1 MRFFATVRRRDK
13 ERRAMEGFRNVMSRC
28 DLGQLSYVE
37 QWYNWERGNSS
48 KTRIRERLDRFI
60 VSLSWMQLFPKAS
73 SEHLCVTV
81 WTTLLLC

>member
-13 ERRAMEGFRNVMSRC
+13 ERRAMEGFRNVMSQC